1 MRERIHQILKQ
12 HWGYDQFRPLQED
25 IILSVMENRD
35 TMALL
40 PTGGGKSICF
50 QVPALAKDGL
60 CIVISPLIALMKD
73 QVMNL
78 KKRGVKA
85 AAIFSGMPQEKI
97 RIAID
102 NCLFDKE
109 MKFLYVS
116 PERLKTDLFR
126 VNLKRMNISMIAV
139 DEAHCISQWGY
150 DFRPPYLEIA
160 EIRQFFPE
168 VPVLALTATAT
179 PEVVKDIQEKLKF
192 KKENVFQK
200 SFLRDNL
207 TYYVVKEQDKQGRML
222 RIMQRYAGTGIVY
235 VRNRRKTRETAE
247 FLQRNGISAD
257 FYHAGLSG
265 EERDRKQQEWMDGKT
280 RVIVSTNAFGMGIDK
295 PDVRFVIHIDI
306 PDTLEGYFQEAGRG
320 GRDLKPS
327 IAVLL
332 YDDSDLRD
340 LQRNFNSSF
349 PPLEFIQ
356 QVYKTLCNDLYIPI
370 GSGEN
375 ESYPIDLA
383 EFAKKHQWS
392 PVEVYNS
399 VKLMEKTGAI
409 LLEDD
414 KYVPPQ
420 LMIPLSREDFDQLQ
434 KRESYR
440 KEETFMQLILR
451 SYSGVFSR
459 YVTIDEEEL
468 ARRAG
473 CTRRQVVAKLHQLH
487 DLGYIDYQPG
497 TSLPQLLFVRPRV
510 EEKRLFYDRKVYTQ
524 RKAVAAKRLESVQHY
539 VTTDSTCRS
548 RLLLAYFGET
558 ERPACGKCDV
568 CLKKAKEQFTKE
580 EFLQISEAVL
590 SIYDE
595 CEDIKEVVE
604 RLCTRFDEE
613 KIVSVTRWL
622 IDNRKIVQK

>member
-12 HWGYDQFRPLQED
+12 HWGYDKFRPLQED

-160 EIRQFFPE
+160 EIRQFFPD

-383 EFAKKHQWS
+383 EFAKKHQWN

-414 KYVPPQ
+414 K
-420 LMIPLSREDFDQLQ
+420 I
-434 KRESYR
+434 
-440 KEETFMQLILR
+440 
-451 SYSGVFSR
+451 G
-459 YVTIDEEEL
+459 
-468 ARRAG
+468 RAH
-473 CTRRQVVAKLHQLH
+473 V
-487 DLGYIDYQPG
+487 
-497 TSLPQLLFVRPRV
+497 
-510 EEKRLFYDRKVYTQ
+510 
-524 RKAVAAKRLESVQHY
+524 
-539 VTTDSTCRS
+539 
-548 RLLLAYFGET
+548 
-558 ERPACGKCDV
+558 
-568 CLKKAKEQFTKE
+568 
-580 EFLQISEAVL
+580 
-590 SIYDE
+590 
-595 CEDIKEVVE
+595 
-604 RLCTRFDEE
+604 
-613 KIVSVTRWL
+613 
-622 IDNRKIVQK
+622 